1 VQIYPAELTD
11 LNACYNMNAAY
22 TTDYVWQLQA
32 HDNEHKTDIQLST
45 IRLPRSMKVE
55 YPRSPDELFEHWDQD
70 GCFLIARNSQNEV
83 IGFLDAW
90 PQSCQKLLWV
100 FNLVVEKNN
109 RRRGVGSL
117 LIQAARRWAMQ
128 EQLRKIMLEVQT
140 KNYPAISFAQ
150 KLGFQYCGYNEH
162 YYANGDIALF
172 FYQNI

>member
-11 LNACYNMNAAY
+11 LNACYKMSAAY

-32 HDNEHKTDIQLST
+32 RDNEHKTDIQFST

-55 YPRSPDELFEHWDQD
+55 YPRSPDELFKHWEQEA
-70 GCFLIARNSQNEV
+70 CFLVARSGQDKV

-90 PQSCQKLLWV
+90 PQPSQSLLWV
-100 FNLVVEKNN
+100 FNLVVEKDH
-109 RRRGVGSL
+109 RRKGVGAL
-117 LIQAARRWAMQ
+117 LLQAARRWAIQ
-128 EQLRKIMLEVQT
+128 QRLSKIMLEMQT
-140 KNYPAISFAQ
+140 KNFPAISFAQ

>member
-1 VQIYPAELTD
+1 MQIHPAELTD
-11 LNACYNMNAAY
+11 LHACYKMSAAY

-32 HDNEHKTDIQLST
+32 RTNEHKLDVQFST

-55 YPRSPDELFEHWDQD
+55 YPRSPDELFEHWDQA
-70 GCFLIARNSQNEV
+70 GCFLVARDAEDEV

-90 PQSCQKLLWV
+90 PHPWQNLLWV

-109 RRRGVGSL
+109 RRKGTGAL
-117 LIQAARRWAMQ
+117 LIQAARRWAVQ
-128 EQLRKIMLEVQT
+128 QNLGKLMLETQT

-150 KLGFQYCGYNEH
+150 KLGFQFCGYNER
-162 YYANGDIALF
+162 YYPNGDIALF